1 MGEVWCATDTNLGR
15 QVAIKILPDAFAH
28 DPERLARFER
38 EAKTLASLN
47 HPNIAQIYGLEK
59 TDSVR
64 ALVMELVE
72 GPTLADR
79 IGQGPIPI
87 GEALPI
93 AKQIAEAVEAAH
105 EQGIIHRDL
114 KPANVKVRPD
124 GMVKV
129 LDFGLAKALDSV
141 AAGST
146 DATASP
152 TITSPAVMT
161 GAGVLLGTAT
171 YMAPEQ
177 AKGRAADKRS
187 DIWAFGCVL
196 FEMLAGRRI
205 FQGDDVTDV
214 LVAVLSKEP
223 DWTALPAATPPAIHR
238 VLRRSLQ
245 RDRRRRL
252 ADIADARLELEELLI
267 APVVEAVPAASP
279 RAALWQ
285 RLMLPVGC
293 AVVAASLAGWAAWTM
308 KPAVSGPVTRFS
320 ITLPAGVRFVPGE
333 SARHL
338 VAVSP
343 DGSRFAYVANR
354 RLYLRLRD
362 QLPAVA
368 ITEGVSPFFS
378 PDGQWLGFWQD
389 GHLKKVSVN
398 GGAPIVIC
406 ASAAPF
412 GASWAPDDTILYG
425 QGPGGIWRV
434 STTAGSTPE
443 NLVKLDAGERAHGPQ
458 LLPGG
463 RAVLFTLAQA
473 AETWDDA
480 RIVVQSLNGGA
491 RRIVV
496 PGGTDA
502 RYLPTGHLV
511 YRRRGSLLAQ
521 AFDIG
526 RLEVKGGPVPL
537 VDEVAQSVRG
547 GAASGAAQFAVSGD
561 GTLVYVG
568 SASLRMAA
576 TARFF
581 WVNRTGHEE
590 PISVP
595 PGVHLVPRLSADGGR
610 MAYFSV
616 ASNSSDVWIHELRRG
631 ISGRLTSDP
640 NRNSEPVWSPD
651 GLRIAY
657 YSTGREGGPG
667 IFVRAADGTGDV
679 DRLTTGTHL
688 PSSWSPDERLV
699 FVDFGT
705 GDVTPTASADLRAVR
720 VTGDHRVETLLAT
733 PARESSGRVAPN
745 GRWLAY
751 ESNESG
757 ENAISVRPYPD
768 VSARR
773 WPVSGGGGEGP
784 VWAKDS
790 QTLFYRK
797 GQAVM
802 AVAVRGATPAD
813 WGTPEKL
820 FEGPYFFVDGPTMF
834 DVAPDGRFL
843 MLKQS
848 GGDEADLTPDS
859 LTVVQHWLFE
869 QLKRRVPTN

>member
-1 MGEVWCATDTNLGR
+1 
-15 QVAIKILPDAFAH
+15 
-28 DPERLARFER
+28 
-38 EAKTLASLN
+38 
-47 HPNIAQIYGLEK
+47 
-59 TDSVR
+59 
-64 ALVMELVE
+64 MELVE

-129 LDFGLAKALDSV
+129 LDFGLAKALDPV

-161 GAGVLLGTAT
+161 GAGVLLGTAA

-187 DIWAFGCVL
+187 DVWAFGCVL

-293 AVVAASLAGWAAWTM
+293 AVVAASLAGWAVWTM

-320 ITLPAGVRFVPGE
+320 ITLPAGVRFLPLD
-333 SARHL
+333 STRHL

-343 DGSRFAYVANR
+343 DGSRIAYVANG
-354 RLYLRLRD
+354 RLYLRMRD

-378 PDGQWLGFWQD
+378 SDGQWLGFWQE

-398 GGAPIVIC
+398 GGAPIVLC
-406 ASAAPF
+406 ASAVPL
-412 GASWAPDDTILYG
+412 GASWASDDTILYG

-434 STTAGSTPE
+434 STTAGSTAE

-473 AETWDDA
+473 GETWDDA
-480 RIVVQSLNGGA
+480 RIVVQSLDGGA
-491 RRIVV
+491 RRVVV

-511 YRRRGSLLAQ
+511 YARRGSLLAQ
-521 AFDIG
+521 PFDIG
-526 RLEVKGGPVPL
+526 RLEVTGGPVPL
-537 VDEVAQSVRG
+537 VDEVAQSIR
-547 GAASGAAQFAVSGD
+547 GAASSGAAQFAVSGD
-561 GTLVYVG
+561 GTLVYVA
-568 SASLRMAA
+568 SSSLRIAA
-576 TARFF
+576 TPRFF
-581 WVNRTGHEE
+581 WVDRMGHEE
-590 PISVP
+590 PVSAP

-610 MAYFSV
+610 VAYFTV
-616 ASNSSDVWIHELRRG
+616 ASNSSDIWIYEFRRG
-631 ISGRLTSDP
+631 ISERLTSDP
-640 NRNSEPVWSPD
+640 GRNSEPVWSPD

-657 YSTGREGGPG
+657 HSAGREGGPG

-679 DRLTTGTHL
+679 ERLTTGTHM
-688 PSSWSPDERLV
+688 PYSWSPDGRIV
-699 FVDFGT
+699 FGDFGT
-705 GDVTPTASADLRAVR
+705 SDVTPTAPTDLRAVR

-733 PARESSGRVAPN
+733 PARESGARVAPN

-751 ESNESG
+751 ESNETG
-757 ENAISVRPYPD
+757 ENAIFVRPFPD
-768 VSARR
+768 VSTGRRWRALERWRGGTGVGQKQPDAVLSQGASRHGRGRTRRDARR
-773 WPVSGGGGEGP
+773 LGDARE
-784 VWAKDS
+784 
-790 QTLFYRK
+790 
-797 GQAVM
+797 
-802 AVAVRGATPAD
+802 AVRRS
-813 WGTPEKL
+813 
-820 FEGPYFFVDGPTMF
+820 V
-834 DVAPDGRFL
+834 FL
-843 MLKQS
+843 CPRS
-848 GGDEADLTPDS
+848 DY
-859 LTVVQHWLFE
+859 V
-869 QLKRRVPTN
+869 RRRP